1 MAIATG
7 SEERSPDTQD
17 PGQQA
22 VISDYDEFVAEVGE
36 FGLWQKMLCL
46 ILWFPAMA
54 GGIHVLMY
62 SFTGLAPYQYRLIC
76 WLSWCWCQVQV
87 YHPMYILILFNQLPV
102 CKMLAVFSERLGAVF
117 T

>member
-7 SEERSPDTQD
+7 SEERSPSPDTQD

-76 WLSWCWCQVQV
+76 WCHGVGAKSIILYFDIVQSV
-87 YHPMYILILFNQLPV
+87 TGL
-102 CKMLAVFSERLGAVF
+102 
-117 T
+117 

>member
-7 SEERSPDTQD
+7 SEERSPSPDTQD

-76 WLSWCWCQVQV
+76 WLSWCWV
-87 YHPMYILILFNQLPV
+87 PSLSSYILILFNQLPV
-102 CKMLAVFSERLGAVF
+102 CKKLAVFSERLGAVF
-117 T
+117 K

>member
-7 SEERSPDTQD
+7 SEERSPSPDTQD

-76 WLSWCWCQVQV
+76 WLSWYLVQTAKSI
-87 YHPMYILILFNQLPV
+87 ILYFDIIQSVTGL
-102 CKMLAVFSERLGAVF
+102 
-117 T
+117 

>member
-7 SEERSPDTQD
+7 SEERSPSPDTQD

-76 WLSWCWCQVQV
+76 CRVV
-87 YHPMYILILFNQLPV
+87 V
-102 CKMLAVFSERLGAVF
+102 LGAKSIILYFDIVQSV
-117 T
+117 TGL